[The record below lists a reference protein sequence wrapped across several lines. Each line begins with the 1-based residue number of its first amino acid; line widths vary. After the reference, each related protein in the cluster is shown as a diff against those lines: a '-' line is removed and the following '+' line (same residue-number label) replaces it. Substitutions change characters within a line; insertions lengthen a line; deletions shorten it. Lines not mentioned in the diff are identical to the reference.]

1 MIREMIATDVTA
13 VVAIHMASFPG
24 FFLTS
29 LGQRFLKTYYGS
41 VLELEERI
49 AFVKYS
55 EAGNLQGFV
64 VGSANPRGFYTRLL
78 KKRWYRFAL
87 ASVAPALKN
96 PMIIFRLLRA
106 LSYPS
111 ETPTGEKMCGLYSI
125 CVDPL
130 IQSHGIG
137 RQLVECFLH
146 EAQRRNC
153 REVFLTTDK
162 LNNQI
167 VNNFY
172 QSLGFEVAKVYVTPE
187 GRQMYFYIKQL

>member
-1 MIREMIATDVTA
+1 MIREMVATDVTA

-29 LGQRFLKTYYGS
+29 LGTNFLKAYYGS
-41 VLELEERI
+41 VVELEEKI
-49 AFVKYS
+49 AFVKYCS
-55 EAGNLQGFV
+55 TGELQGFV
-64 VGSANPRGFYTRLL
+64 VGSANPRGFYKRLL

-87 ASVAPALKN
+87 ASVVPALKN

-137 RQLVECFLH
+137 RQLVAHFLQ
-146 EAQRRNC
+146 EAQKRKC

-162 LNNQI
+162 QNNQI
-167 VNNFY
+167 VNSFY
-172 QSLGFEVAKVYVTPE
+172 QNLGFEVVKEYVTPE
-187 GRQMYFYIKQL
+187 GRQMYYYIKQL